1 MAKFKLGNLGDFSM
15 ITMNFITYLFLVV
28 LAALHKFHFHKG
40 TRIKTYLSLNL
51 ERNEIKYS

>member
-1 MAKFKLGNLGDFSM
+1 M
-15 ITMNFITYLFLVV
+15 ITINFITYLFLVV

-40 TRIKTYLSLNL
+40 TSINTYLSLNL

>member
-1 MAKFKLGNLGDFSM
+1 M

-28 LAALHKFHFHKG
+28 LAALHKFYFHKG
-40 TRIKTYLSLNL
+40 TRINTYLSLNL